1 MRLTPLLPRPAV
13 ALLTG
18 LYLTGCAPE
27 PATYVYG
34 VDLADVSFDLYD
46 TDMGVYPSTSVLD
59 DPSNVFAEG
68 VSTEM
73 KWEIL
78 DAGYWPATF
87 YAWATVLTG
96 EPIGEAQFYTASAA
110 AQIYERRECD
120 PQHLYY
126 VRQIAIDG
134 YQTVLDEFPDS
145 ATYDATGTIAY
156 PLAPL
161 AYAGIEALGGTPEGW
176 TLVTGDDGSVAILPT
191 DVE

>member
-1 MRLTPLLPRPAV
+1 MRTLPPTALALAASLV
-13 ALLTG
+13 AATA
-18 LYLTGCAPE
+18 CAPE

-34 VDLADVSFDLYD
+34 VNLADVELDLYD
-46 TDMGVYPSTSVLD
+46 TDMGVHPSTSVLD
-59 DPSNVFAEG
+59 DPNNIFAEGG

-78 DAGYWPATF
+78 DAGHWPATF

-110 AQIYERRECD
+110 KAVYERRDCD
-120 PQHLYY
+120 PQHLFY
-126 VRQIAIDG
+126 VRQIALDG
-134 YQTVLDEFPDS
+134 FQVVLDEFPDS
-145 ATYDATGTIAY
+145 ATYDATGELAF

-161 AYAGIEALGGTPEGW
+161 AYTAIEDLGGTPEGW
-176 TLVTGDDGSVAILPT
+176 TMVTGDDGTPALIPT